1 MVSESPISRGFRT
14 AFREPAIVL
23 AEIAWRWT
31 FGLAA
36 LALVAGSFFA
46 YLDTLRVSNLELL
59 ALRGYP
65 RWLIADAIG
74 HILHGSPRLVMAAA
88 IVLPAIFALWV
99 AAATVGRAATLKAL
113 LRREGCVALSPQLGL
128 NFLRASVTL
137 ASLIGYLG
145 AAILA
150 GRAAAGPVDVRPGVF
165 LLVFVVL
172 GTAVA
177 FARSRVNW
185 FLCLGAIPAA
195 RGGCDTFT
203 AISEAAGL
211 FRRHPG
217 RFAGAG
223 AVFGTIHGVLFA
235 FCTVVC
241 LLALSL
247 ADKAPPAA
255 TVFLL
260 AVITLAYFA
269 AVDFLYIARLAAYV
283 AIDESDRTPPPVPV
297 LVSPEPVPPA
307 PEPPPLLDL
316 PPVSEPGLPSPE
328 GATG

>member
-1 MVSESPISRGFRT
+1 MVSQSPISEGFRR

-23 AEIAWRWT
+23 GEIAWRWS

-36 LALVAGSFFA
+36 LVLVAASFFA
-46 YLDTLRVSNLELL
+46 YLDTLRAGNLELM
-59 ALRGYP
+59 ALRGHP
-65 RWLIADAIG
+65 RWLIVDAAG
-74 HILHGSPRLVMAAA
+74 HILHGSPRLVMASA
-88 IVLPAIFALWV
+88 IVLPAIFVMWI

-113 LRREGCVALSPQLGL
+113 LRREGRVALSPQLGL

-137 ASLIGYLG
+137 AALIGYLG

-150 GRAAAGPVDVRPGVF
+150 GRAAAGPDDVRPGVF

-172 GTAVA
+172 GAAVA
-177 FARSRVNW
+177 IVRSRVNW

-195 RGGCDTFT
+195 HDGCDTFT
-203 AISEAAGL
+203 AIGEAAGL

-247 ADKAPPAA
+247 ADKVPPAA

-283 AIDESDRTPPPVPV
+283 AIDESDRTPPPVAVAPESLPPV
-297 LVSPEPVPPA
+297 
-307 PEPPPLLDL
+307 PEPPTMPEV

-328 GATG
+328 GATS

>member
-1 MVSESPISRGFRT
+1 MASESPISEGFRR
-14 AFREPAIVL
+14 AFREPAIVV
-23 AEIAWRWT
+23 AEIVWRWT

-36 LALVAGSFFA
+36 LALAAASFGA
-46 YLDTLRVSNLELL
+46 YLDTLRVTNLELL
-59 ALRGYP
+59 ALRGHP
-65 RWLIADAIG
+65 RWLIADAVG
-74 HILHGSPRLVMAAA
+74 HILHGGPRLVRAAA
-88 IVLPAIFALWV
+88 IVLPAIFVLWV
-99 AAATVGRAATLKAL
+99 AAATIGRAATLKAL
-113 LRREGCVALSPQLGL
+113 LRRESTVALGPQFGL
-128 NFLRASVTL
+128 NLLRASVTL
-137 ASLIGYLG
+137 ASLVGYLG

-150 GRAAAGPVDVRPGVF
+150 GRAASGAADVRGGIF
-165 LLVFVVL
+165 LVIFVVL

-177 FARSRVNW
+177 MVRSRVNW
-185 FLCLGAIPAA
+185 FLYLGAIPAA
-195 RGGCDTFT
+195 RDGHHTFS
-203 AISEAAGL
+203 AISEAVGL

-247 ADKAPPAA
+247 AGKVPPVV
-255 TVFLL
+255 TLFLL

-283 AIDESDRTPPPVPV
+283 TLDESDRMPPPVAVAPE
-297 LVSPEPVPPA
+297 SPPPA
-307 PEPPPLLDL
+307 PEPLPVPEL

-328 GATG
+328 GATS

>member
-1 MVSESPISRGFRT
+1 MPSASPINDGFRR

-23 AEIAWRWT
+23 AEIAWRWI
-31 FGLAA
+31 FGLAV
-36 LALVAGSFFA
+36 LTLVAGSLFA
-46 YLDTLRVSNLELL
+46 YLATLPVSKFELL
-59 ALRGYP
+59 ALRGHP
-65 RWLIADAIG
+65 RWLIVDAIG
-74 HILHGSPRLVMAAA
+74 HVLYGSPRLVMAAV
-88 IVLPAIFALWV
+88 IILPAIFVLWV

-113 LRREGCVALSPQLGL
+113 LRREGRVALSPQLGL

-150 GRAAAGPVDVRPGVF
+150 GRAAAGPYDVSPGVF

-177 FARSRVNW
+177 IVRSRVNW

-195 RGGCDTFT
+195 RDGCDTFT
-203 AISEAAGL
+203 AIGEAAAL

-247 ADKAPPAA
+247 AGRVPPAA
-255 TVFLL
+255 TLFLL

-269 AVDFLYIARLAAYV
+269 AVDFLYVARLAAHV
-283 AIDESDRTPPPVPV
+283 AIGESDRTPPPVAV
-297 LVSPEPVPPA
+297 VPESLPPA
-307 PEPPPLLDL
+307 PEPPPMPDL

-328 GATG
+328 GATS

>member
-1 MVSESPISRGFRT
+1 MVSESPISEGFSR
-14 AFREPAIVL
+14 AMREPAIVL

-36 LALVAGSFFA
+36 LAFAASSFFA
-46 YLDTLRVSNLELL
+46 YLSTLRVSNFELQ
-59 ALRGYP
+59 ALRGHP
-65 RWLIADAIG
+65 RWLIADAVG
-74 HILHGSPRLVMAAA
+74 HILHDSTRLVGAAA
-88 IVLPAIFALWV
+88 IALPAIFLMWIAI
-99 AAATVGRAATLKAL
+99 ATVGRTATLKAL
-113 LRREGCVALSPQLGL
+113 LRREPTVALGPQFGL

-145 AAILA
+145 AAIVA
-150 GRAAAGPVDVRPGVF
+150 GRVAAEAAEVRPGVF
-165 LLVFVVL
+165 FVVFIAL
-172 GTAVA
+172 ATGVA
-177 FARSRVNW
+177 CARSRVNW
-185 FLCLGAIPAA
+185 FLYLGAVPAA
-195 RGGCDTFT
+195 RDGHDTFT
-203 AISEAAGL
+203 AVSEAVGL

-217 RFAGAG
+217 KFASAG

-247 ADKAPPAA
+247 AGKVPPVV
-255 TVFLL
+255 TLFLL

-283 AIDESDRTPPPVPV
+283 ALDESDRMPPPVAAA
-297 LVSPEPVPPA
+297 PEPPPPA
-307 PEPPPLLDL
+307 PEPPPVPEL

-328 GATG
+328 AATS